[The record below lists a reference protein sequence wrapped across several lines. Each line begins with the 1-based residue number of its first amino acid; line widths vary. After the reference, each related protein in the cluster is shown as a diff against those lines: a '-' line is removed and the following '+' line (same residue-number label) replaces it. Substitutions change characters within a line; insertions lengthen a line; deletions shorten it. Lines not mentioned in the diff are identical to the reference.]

1 MNILIIGGTRFVGR
15 HLVEAALERG
25 HQITLFNRG
34 KSNPDVFPH
43 IETIIGDRESDLA
56 KLDGRHCDAVIDTCG
71 YYPRIVDLSAQALKE
86 SVGQYVFIS
95 TVSVYAGFDAAGIDE
110 NYPLG
115 TIEDETVEE
124 ITGETYGPL
133 KVLCEKAVQ
142 ETYGKRALIVRPGLI
157 VGPYD
162 PTDRFTYWPLR
173 VARGGKVLAPVG
185 VDEPVQFI
193 HARDLANLTIK
204 LIEEKTSGVY
214 NAVGPAQPCPLGKL
228 LEACKRVSGSDAEFI
243 WASEDFI
250 TENKIAPWTEFTL
263 WIPEFEGGG
272 LSRISNERAKAA
284 GLKFRS
290 TEQVV
295 RETLDWAQTRPA
307 EYEMR
312 AGLAA
317 EKEEKLLGTWQ
328 A

>member
-15 HLVEAALERG
+15 HLVEAALERE

-34 KSNPDVFPH
+34 KSNPDVFPEV
-43 IETIIGDRESDLA
+43 ETIIGDRESDLA
-56 KLDGRHCDAVIDTCG
+56 KLDGPRWDAVIDTCG
-71 YYPRIVDLSAQALKE
+71 YYPRIVGLSAQALKE

-95 TVSVYAGFDAAGIDE
+95 TVSVYADFEAVGMDE
-110 NYPLG
+110 DYPLG

-124 ITGETYGPL
+124 ITGGTYGPL

-142 ETYGKRALIVRPGLI
+142 ETYGERALIIRPGLI

-173 VARGGKVLAPVG
+173 IARGGKVLTPVG
-185 VDEPVQFI
+185 VDEPTQFI
-193 HARDLANLTIK
+193 HARDLADFTLK
-204 LIEEKTSGVY
+204 LVEEKASGVY
-214 NAVGPAQPCPLGKL
+214 NAVGPAQPCPLGEL
-228 LEACKRVSGSDAEFI
+228 LETCKKVSDSDAEFI

-250 TENKIAPWTEFTL
+250 IEKKIAPWTEFTL
-263 WIPEFEGGG
+263 WIPESEGGG
-272 LSRISNERAKAA
+272 MSRISNERAKAA

-295 RETLDWAQTRPA
+295 RETLAWAQTRPA
-307 EYEMR
+307 DYEMK
-312 AGLAA
+312 AGLKP
-317 EKEEKLLGTWQ
+317 EREVVLLKLMKE
-328 A
+328 